1 MALRATQKHFR
12 PFAAVLAILLTVQ
25 AALGCKPVNG
35 AGSVIGEN
43 FFLIKICFFLSIAL
57 ILAIAVTYFLR
68 GRKGLW
74 ILMTT
79 LVSAV
84 VLAPATFFSG
94 VMVQDCGSFF
104 VQMLKL
110 DVLIFAALFVLQVI
124 SWVFQ
129 IRRSRPGLR

>member
-1 MALRATQKHFR
+1 MALRATQKYFR
-12 PFAAVLAILLTVQ
+12 PFAAVLAILFMVQ

-35 AGSVIGEN
+35 AGSMIGEN
-43 FFLIKICFFLSIAL
+43 FFLIKICFFLSIGL
-57 ILAIAVTYFLR
+57 ILAIAVMYFLR

-74 ILMTT
+74 ILATT

-84 VLAPATFFSG
+84 VLTPATFFLG
-94 VMVQDCGSFF
+94 KMAQDCGSLF
-104 VQMLKL
+104 VQMLEF

-129 IRRSRPGLR
+129 IRGSRPGLR